1 MAKFTVKVLLN
12 NPSTP
17 SVQIDADAVDVATD
31 GTLHLTL
38 DADSTSPAQEI
49 GRFVPNAWAGYLLY
63 PPPMVAATSGPITV
77 NAAEIEAP

>member
-17 SVQIDADAVDVATD
+17 SVQIDADAVDVAAD

-38 DADSTSPAQEI
+38 DTGSSPAQEV
-49 GRFVPNAWAGYLLY
+49 GRFVPNAWDGYLLY
-63 PPPMVAATSGPITV
+63 PPPPQPGPMD
-77 NAAEIEAP
+77 AP